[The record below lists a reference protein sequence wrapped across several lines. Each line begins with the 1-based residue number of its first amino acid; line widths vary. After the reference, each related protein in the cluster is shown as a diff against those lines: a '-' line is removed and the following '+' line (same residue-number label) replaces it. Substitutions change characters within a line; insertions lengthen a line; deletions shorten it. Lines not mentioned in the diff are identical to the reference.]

1 MTMSTYT
8 VIIEEDEAGELFFRL
23 PDEITQGDRPW
34 LEGDEVVWEVK
45 SPSEVSLINKSWI
58 MRNENGFG

>member
-1 MTMSTYT
+1 MSTHT
-8 VIIEEDEAGELFFRL
+8 VIIEEDEAGELFIRL
-23 PDEITQGDRPW
+23 PEEITQGDHPW

-45 SPSEVSLINKSWI
+45 SPDEVHLINKSWI